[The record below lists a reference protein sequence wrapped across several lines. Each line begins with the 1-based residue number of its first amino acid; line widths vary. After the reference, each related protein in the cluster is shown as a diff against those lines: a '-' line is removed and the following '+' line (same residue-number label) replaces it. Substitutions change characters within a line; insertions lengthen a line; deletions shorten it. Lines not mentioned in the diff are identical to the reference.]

1 MDLTF
6 IGYGILVPLFLLDV
20 PQSFSYQLILI
31 KFEQEIGEKILHP
44 TICRTLRFASRIFD
58 DVILKPFLA

>member
-1 MDLTF
+1 MDLTL

-44 TICRTLRFASRIFD
+44 TISRTLRFASRIFD